1 MAAVLAAHWHG
12 AEQGRGVGARRRLH
26 PINERSAGADD
37 DVALVD
43 DVAVRHEL
51 VAGAEH
57 SSGAAAGVRWDAV

>member
-1 MAAVLAAHWHG
+1 VAAVLAAHRHG
-12 AEQGRGVGARRRLH
+12 VEQGGGVGARRLH
-26 PINERSAGADD
+26 PINERGAGADD

-57 SSGAAAGVRWDAV
+57 SSRAEAGVRWDEM